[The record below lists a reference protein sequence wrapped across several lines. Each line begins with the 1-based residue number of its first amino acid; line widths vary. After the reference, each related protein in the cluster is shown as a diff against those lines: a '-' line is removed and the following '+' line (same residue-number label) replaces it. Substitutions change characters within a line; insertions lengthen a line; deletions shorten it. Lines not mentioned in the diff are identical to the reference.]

1 MDLRC
6 SSCQKRHPTD
16 MLTLACGRCAGP
28 LEVDYLQPTRRPP
41 PEDTPLPVHTP
52 SLVASLGEGD
62 TPYVQLP
69 AAGRLLGIER
79 LFGKLEFLNPTGS
92 FKDRGSAMMM
102 AAAVEHGVEE
112 VVEDSSGNAGASV
125 AAYAARAGIK
135 AHIFVPDAAPEAKLR
150 QIRAYGAELHA
161 IEGSREDATAAAVA
175 FYRERG
181 LVYASHSLS
190 PYFLEGT
197 KSFAYEVARGA
208 DSLPGLPDHI
218 IFPVGNGSLYIGAW
232 RGFEELRAAGHAARV
247 RKCTASRPV
256 P

>member
-1 MDLRC
+1 MAKFAG
-6 SSCQKRHPTD
+6 KRHPTD

-175 FYRERG
+175 FEDATAAA
-181 LVYASHSLS
+181 VALS
-190 PYFLEGT
+190 R
-197 KSFAYEVARGA
+197 ARA
-208 DSLPGLPDHI
+208 C
-218 IFPVGNGSLYIGAW
+218 
-232 RGFEELRAAGHAARV
+232 LRL
-247 RKCTASRPV
+247 T
-256 P
+256 